1 MLTIKIGEKEYD
13 LEFTFAAADEKNLIQ
28 SMFKIV
34 SGAYFFNHGKE
45 ETMAAAMMNGTAEM
59 VADLPIICKQAFYAG
74 LKEHHEGI
82 TYEEAIEFM
91 KAYMKE
97 NKLSFNALFQLLKTQ
112 MEEDGFFKLT
122 GIVEMMEQMSREEE
136 EEENEENLEQT
147 KKLPKTPQDHL
158 KKSIGTK

>member
-1 MLTIKIGEKEYD
+1 MTTIKIGEKEYD

-59 VADLPIICKQAFYAG
+59 VADLPMVCKQAFYAG

-82 TYEEAIEFM
+82 TYEEAIELM

-97 NKLSFNALFQLLKTQ
+97 NKMSFNALFQLLKTQ
-112 MEEDGFFKLT
+112 MEEDGFFELT
-122 GIVEMMEQMSREEE
+122 GIVEMMEQMSK
-136 EEENEENLEQT
+136 EEENTEQT
-147 KKLPKTPQDHL
+147 AKQPKTPQDHL
-158 KKSIGTK
+158 KKLTGTK